1 MLRPGYAIEYDYFPP
16 TQLTATLETKH
27 VRNLYF
33 AGQINGTTGYEEAAC
48 QGLMAGINASLRVKG
63 GGEFVLRRD
72 QAYIGVLI
80 DDLITKGTEEPY
92 RMFTSRAE
100 FRTLLRG
107 DNADVRLSPLGY
119 RLGTVSDEALKKVEE
134 KVRMTENFVSFIR
147 GLSVS
152 PSEGNAMLE
161 KKKSSPM
168 TQGCKADKILS
179 RPDVSMD
186 DLRSD
191 IHGVEDFIL
200 ENSISPEAVVQTEI
214 FVKYQGYIDKE
225 KENASKIARLENVQ
239 IPDGFD
245 FSRISSISIEARQ
258 KLEKIRPKNIA
269 QASRISGVS
278 PADVSALLIF
288 LGR

>member
-1 MLRPGYAIEYDYFPP
+1 
-16 TQLTATLETKH
+16 
-27 VRNLYF
+27 
-33 AGQINGTTGYEEAAC
+33 
-48 QGLMAGINASLRVKG
+48 
-63 GGEFVLRRD
+63 
-72 QAYIGVLI
+72 
-80 DDLITKGTEEPY
+80 
-92 RMFTSRAE
+92 
-100 FRTLLRG
+100 
-107 DNADVRLSPLGY
+107 
-119 RLGTVSDEALKKVEE
+119 
-134 KVRMTENFVSFIR
+134 
-147 GLSVS
+147 
-152 PSEGNAMLE
+152 
-161 KKKSSPM
+161 M